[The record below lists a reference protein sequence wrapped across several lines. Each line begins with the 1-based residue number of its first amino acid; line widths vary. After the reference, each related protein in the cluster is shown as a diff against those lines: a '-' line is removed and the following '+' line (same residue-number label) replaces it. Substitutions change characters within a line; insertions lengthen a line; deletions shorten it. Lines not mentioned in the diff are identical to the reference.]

1 MKKRRS
7 GAEPQ
12 PGTSGKLRILE
23 ITNVDFAM
31 RQFIHP
37 LMRALRDAGHEV
49 EGGCAEGEHLS
60 TVRADGFVVHAL
72 PMARSYSPFAQWRA
86 LRAIVRLIRRTRPD
100 LVHGHMPISG
110 FLARVAAWWCDVPL
124 IAYTCHGYLFNQPGS
139 WRRRALSYGLEWL
152 AGQVTDR
159 YMTVSHAEARDARRL
174 RIHPWPEAV
183 GNGRDP
189 QLYRPDEA
197 VRRQYRQ
204 TLGLDDSQ
212 VVIIAV
218 SRIVRHK
225 GYPELL
231 RAMEAVPGAV
241 LVIVGERLASDH
253 GDSMSVEFAEAASVL
268 GDRLRLLGYRNDTP
282 QLLAAADI
290 FALPS
295 HFEGLPMSVIEAMLT
310 GLPVVATDIRGPNEQ
325 IVHGETGFL
334 VSPGLAA
341 PLADALDQLVSNPEL
356 RATMGRA
363 GRARAVQLYDEKKV
377 LARMVTLLS

>member
-1 MKKRRS
+1 M
-7 GAEPQ
+7 
-12 PGTSGKLRILE
+12 RILE

-37 LMRALRDAGHEV
+37 LMRALRDAGHDV

-60 TVRADGFVVHAL
+60 SVRADGFVVHPL

-86 LRAIVRLIRRTRPD
+86 LKAIIRLIRRTRPD

-110 FLARVAAWWCDVPL
+110 FLARMAAWWCDVPV

-139 WRRRALSYGLEWL
+139 WRRRGLSFALEWL

-159 YMTVSHAEARDARRL
+159 YMTVSQAEARDARRL
-174 RIHPWPEAV
+174 RIHPWPKGV

-189 QLYRPDEA
+189 QLYRPDES
-197 VRRQYRQ
+197 VRRECRQ
-204 TLGLDDSQ
+204 ALDLDDTQ
-212 VVIIAV
+212 IVVIAV

-231 RAMEAVPGAV
+231 RAMAAVPDAV
-241 LVIVGERLASDH
+241 LLIVGERLASDH
-253 GDSMSVEFAEAASVL
+253 GDSMAAEFAEAAKVL
-268 GDRLRLLGYRNDTP
+268 GNRLRLLGYRSDTSR
-282 QLLAAADI
+282 LLAAADI

-295 HFEGLPMSVIEAMLT
+295 HFEGLPMSVIEAMLS

-325 IVHGETGFL
+325 VVHGETGFL
-334 VSPGLAA
+334 VPPGLAA
-341 PLADALDQLVSNPEL
+341 PLADALVQLVKNPAL
-356 RATMGRA
+356 RTIMGQA

-377 LARMVTLLS
+377 LARVVALLS